1 MGKRAA
7 GFVLFRRLCG
17 QIEYLLLKASY
28 GDFHWSAPKGHVDPG
43 EDDFTT
49 ARRETKEEAGY
60 DEKDLIIYR
69 DKQVTLN
76 YEVKGKQK
84 IVIYWLAELRD
95 PNQPVVLS
103 EEHTEYKWLAKEAA
117 KECAKYKDYQ
127 GMIDNFHVMILEM
140 DKNKADCP

>member
-1 MGKRAA
+1 MGKKAA

-49 ARRETKEEAGY
+49 ALRETKEEAGY

-69 DKQVTLN
+69 DKKVTLN
-76 YEVKGKQK
+76 YEVKGKPK
-84 IVIYWLAELRD
+84 IVIYWLAELRN
-95 PNQPVVLS
+95 PNQPVILS
-103 EEHTEYKWLAKEAA
+103 EEHTELKWLAKDAA
-117 KECAKYKDYQ
+117 KDLAGFKDYQ
-127 GMIDNFHVMILEM
+127 EMIDKFDAMILDM
-140 DKNKADCP
+140 NK